1 MSDML
6 EKQFCGPVNPD
17 GKQVSHELACDFLA
31 KKTFRLL
38 AKSIASRLRKVILCL
53 HSALVRL
60 CLVLILLE
68 SVQQSG
74 AKMIK
79 ELEHQG
85 SWTFLAWRRLRGE
98 SYQCIQIFL
107 SRECHEDGAILF
119 KSTQQQYEREWA
131 QTQKVPLE
139 YEEKLI
145 YMKVMEHWN
154 KLPERVCGVVLSGAL
169 QNLPGT

>member
-53 HSALVRL
+53 HSALARL

-85 SWTFLAWRRLRGE
+85 S
-98 SYQCIQIFL
+98 
-107 SRECHEDGAILF
+107 
-119 KSTQQQYEREWA
+119 
-131 QTQKVPLE
+131 
-139 YEEKLI
+139 
-145 YMKVMEHWN
+145 
-154 KLPERVCGVVLSGAL
+154 
-169 QNLPGT
+169 